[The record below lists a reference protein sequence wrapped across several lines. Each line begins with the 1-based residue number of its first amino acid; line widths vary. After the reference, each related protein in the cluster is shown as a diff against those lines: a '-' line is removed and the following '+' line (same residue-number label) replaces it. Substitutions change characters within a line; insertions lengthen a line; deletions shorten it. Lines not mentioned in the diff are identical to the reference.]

1 MEKKKKMNKIKY
13 ILLLFTIFSF
23 SQEHILIG
31 DSQTYYLAKHS
42 TKIKRV
48 PKLSQSGIGVVQL
61 VCKISL
67 YPVSPNVNSVSV
79 CIGVND
85 GYKDRGVKQLLV
97 RIKNTFPN
105 AKIYIIQGSWGWGIV
120 RRMNQNNLDRYYK
133 QFTGTIIHPA
143 IGNGDPHT
151 DKKVYKTIMKNL
163 EKQIQ

>member
-1 MEKKKKMNKIKY
+1 MIKY

-31 DSQTYYLAKHS
+31 DSQTYILAKHS
-42 TKIKRV
+42 TKIKQV
-48 PKLSQSGIGVVQL
+48 SELSQSGIGVLQL
-61 VCKISL
+61 TNKVRL
-67 YPVSPNVNSVSV
+67 YPVSPCVNSVSV

-85 GYKDRGVKQLLV
+85 GYKNRGVQQLLI

-105 AKIYIIQGSWGWGIV
+105 AKIYIIQGSWGWGKV
-120 RRMNQNNLDRYYK
+120 RRMNQSNLDKYYK

-151 DKKVYKTIMKNL
+151 DKKVYKTIMKKIEQEL
-163 EKQIQ
+163 